1 MRDAAL
7 DLTETYVH
15 LSPDGAARPLVV
27 DDRFWA
33 TLAERSE
40 LHAGYL
46 VTRGRSSADWPHW
59 EVHPEGEE
67 LVVLL
72 SGRVD
77 LVLDDERR
85 QWTVPLRAGQAWI
98 NPRGVWHRAIVHE
111 PADMLFI
118 TAGRGTR
125 HRPL

>member
-1 MRDAAL
+1 MPDAGF
-7 DLTETYVH
+7 DLTSTYVH
-15 LSPDGAARPLVV
+15 LRPDGGAAPIAV
-27 DDRFWA
+27 DERFWA
-33 TLAERSE
+33 TIADRRE
-40 LHAGYL
+40 LDEGYL
-46 VTRGRSSADWPHW
+46 VTRGRSTEDWPHW

-67 LVVLL
+67 LVVVL
-72 SGRVD
+72 SGRID
-77 LVLDDERR
+77 LQLDDERR

-98 NPRGVWHRAIVHE
+98 NPRGVWHRALVRE